1 MKGDLKFAP
10 KFKVVSIDAWA
21 DEDGWTWNESHTL
34 FTFRSSAGDLKRTF
48 LARLRTFL
56 ANGVQTIGGLPQH
69 IDLGKGWFYVDD
81 DWNIME
87 LRARKDHRPFYACI
101 RETPSHG

>member
-1 MKGDLKFAP
+1 MKGDRKFAP

-21 DEDGWTWNESHTL
+21 DDVGWTWNESHTL
-34 FTFRSSAGDLKRTF
+34 FTFRSSASDLKRTF

-56 ANGVQTIGGLPQH
+56 ANGVPTIGGLCQH
-69 IDLGKGWFYVDD
+69 IDLGKGWFYVYNNLD
-81 DWNIME
+81 IME

>member
-1 MKGDLKFAP
+1 MNGDRKFAP
-10 KFKVVSIDAWA
+10 KFKVVSIDALA
-21 DEDGWTWNESHTL
+21 YDDGWTWNYSHTL

-56 ANGVQTIGGLPQH
+56 ANGLQTIGGLRQH
-69 IDLGKGWFYVDD
+69 INLGKGWFYVDD
-81 DWNIME
+81 DWDIME

-101 RETPSHG
+101 RETP

>member
-1 MKGDLKFAP
+1 MKGDRKFAP

-21 DEDGWTWNESHTL
+21 DDVGWTWNDSHML
-34 FTFRSSAGDLKRTF
+34 FTFRSSASDLKRTF

-56 ANGVQTIGGLPQH
+56 ANGVPTIGGLCQH
-69 IDLGKGWFYVDD
+69 IDLGRGWFYVDD
-81 DWNIME
+81 NLDIME

-101 RETPSHG
+101 RETQSHG

>member
-1 MKGDLKFAP
+1 MKGDRKFAP
-10 KFKVVSIDAWA
+10 KFKVVLIDALA
-21 DEDGWTWNESHTL
+21 DGYGWTWDDSHTL

-56 ANGVQTIGGLPQH
+56 ANGMQTIGGLPQH

-81 DWNIME
+81 DWDIME
-87 LRARKDHRPFYACI
+87 LRARKDHQPFYACI